1 MGAYCMEK
9 KELQKLIYSK
19 IDELPTLPAVL
30 PKLMSLME
38 DEKSGA
44 AQVADTISSDPALT
58 SKILKVSNSAYYGF
72 SQEISSLKNAVPLL
86 GFNMVRSLALSIGV
100 INSMP
105 SHKSSPHFSREGL
118 WVHGLAVA
126 TVMQKLSKKFGQE
139 SSNDQHFVVG
149 LLHDIGKL
157 VLDLFFSE
165 LFHQAL
171 EETNSQGNMALHK
184 AESNVIGFDHGEV
197 GGMLLTRWKFP
208 EAITVPIAVHHQTD
222 IQKNAFASDIAML
235 RIADTLP
242 QELGLGGGGNALIP
256 EIHEAD
262 LKALA
267 MTEKDLDE
275 MRSFLED
282 SKDGI
287 FALFSA
293 MA

>member
-1 MGAYCMEK
+1 MEK
-9 KELQKLIYSK
+9 EELQKIIYSK

-30 PKLMSLME
+30 PKLMRLMD

-44 AQVADTISSDPALT
+44 AQVADAISSDPALT

-72 SQEISSLKNAVPLL
+72 SQEISSLKNAIPLL

-100 INSMP
+100 INSIP
-105 SHKSSPHFSREGL
+105 SHKNSPHFSREGL

-126 TVMQKLSKKFGQE
+126 TVMQKLSKKFGQGGN
-139 SSNDQHFVVG
+139 NDQYFVVG

-157 VLDLFFSE
+157 VLDLFFSD

-171 EETNSQGNMALHK
+171 EEANSQENMALYE
-184 AESNVIGFDHGEV
+184 AERKVIGFDHGEI
-197 GGMLLTRWKFP
+197 GGILLSRWKFP
-208 EAITVPIAVHHQTD
+208 EAITAPIGAHHQTD
-222 IQKNAFASDIAML
+222 RQKHAFASDIAML

-242 QELGLGGGGNALIP
+242 QELGLGGGGNSVIP

-262 LKALA
+262 LKTLA
-267 MTEKDLDE
+267 MAEKDLDD

-282 SKDGI
+282 SKEGI
-287 FALFSA
+287 FALFNA

>member
-1 MGAYCMEK
+1 MKK
-9 KELQKLIYSK
+9 KELQTIIYSK

-44 AQVADTISSDPALT
+44 AQVADTIASDPALT

-100 INSMP
+100 INSIP
-105 SHKSSPHFSREGL
+105 SQKSSSHFSREGL
-118 WVHGLAVA
+118 WIHGLAVA
-126 TVMQKLSKKFGQE
+126 TVMQKLSKNFGLG

-165 LFHQAL
+165 LFHQTL
-171 EETNSQGNMALHK
+171 EEANNQENMALHE
-184 AESNVIGFDHGEV
+184 AESKVIGFNHGEV

-208 EAITVPIAVHHQTD
+208 EAITTPIKVHHRIN
-222 IQKNAFASDIAML
+222 IQKDAFAPDIAML

-242 QELGLGGGGNALIP
+242 QELGLGGGGNSLVP

-262 LKALA
+262 LKTLA
-267 MTEKDLDE
+267 MTEKDLDD

-287 FALFSA
+287 FELFSA
-293 MA
+293 MS